1 MSGRE
6 QIVNEPLTE
15 KPDPYYIFNILLY
28 MNKLDLFFTF
38 FDGFGVSGIPRIT
51 TASEASHELMKSYLL
66 VLMTLLH
73 STTSTV
79 PIARF

>member
-1 MSGRE
+1 M
-6 QIVNEPLTE
+6 NEPLTE

-51 TASEASHELMKSYLL
+51 TASEASQEVVKF
-66 VLMTLLH
+66 LLH
-73 STTSTV
+73 A
-79 PIARF
+79 PDNPPPPDNPLGPE